1 MEVGSWR
8 RAAWLAAVGWMVSG
22 AAWAQ
27 EGHAPGGE
35 VPTVVEGGEGVVR
48 VASASPEGIAAP
60 TPLPPVGEP
69 SVARAAAGGASGEVA
84 GPAPRRAW
92 RGASRGSRTVASPP
106 REPAPAPP
114 PARAPALEPLPAD
127 VAAALASAGAEPV
140 AAPPPPADPLLAPA
154 PAPVP
159 APEGAGATAL
169 SLGALGRIL
178 LGLALVAGLAL
189 ALRATAASPR
199 APAWLAAWLR
209 TTRVLP
215 GRGDGLELR
224 GLRML
229 NARAGVA
236 LLRVH
241 HRTLVVGIGPERV
254 DLLTSWEESP
264 GAGEGLASEDVE
276 VRWDEVEPG
285 PIPPRGPA
293 PSPRDGTHARRDRP
307 PAAARPRDPMFEVA
321 DEGAQA
327 EPKGEWTRAARK
339 AMDEVRRARERAR
352 ASAEPDPAPPSRPEA
367 AAPPRNPAGG
377 APVADAP
384 RVRRPPWIATLLLLA
399 IPVACLAAPG
409 WALAAGDPELSLAPV
424 IRETVTP
431 SLATRIVVLL
441 TVMSLAPALLIT
453 LTCFTRLIVVFSF
466 LRQAIGIQN
475 TPPNQ
480 VLVGLALFL
489 TWFIMSP
496 VMTRVNEDALVPF
509 QSGSIGEEEALG
521 RAMTPVR
528 EFMFRHTRKADLE
541 LFLGLSSS
549 TRPATRDEV
558 PSATLIPAFIIS
570 ELKTAFEIGFL
581 IYIPFLVVDMIVAT
595 TLLAMGMMVLPPAMI
610 SLPFKLLLFV
620 MVDGWNLTVGSLVR
634 GFGP

>member
-1 MEVGSWR
+1 M
-8 RAAWLAAVGWMVSG
+8 
-22 AAWAQ
+22 
-27 EGHAPGGE
+27 
-35 VPTVVEGGEGVVR
+35 
-48 VASASPEGIAAP
+48 
-60 TPLPPVGEP
+60 
-69 SVARAAAGGASGEVA
+69 
-84 GPAPRRAW
+84 
-92 RGASRGSRTVASPP
+92 
-106 REPAPAPP
+106 
-114 PARAPALEPLPAD
+114 
-127 VAAALASAGAEPV
+127 
-140 AAPPPPADPLLAPA
+140 
-154 PAPVP
+154 
-159 APEGAGATAL
+159 
-169 SLGALGRIL
+169 
-178 LGLALVAGLAL
+178 
-189 ALRATAASPR
+189 
-199 APAWLAAWLR
+199 
-209 TTRVLP
+209 
-215 GRGDGLELR
+215 
-224 GLRML
+224 
-229 NARAGVA
+229 
-236 LLRVH
+236 
-241 HRTLVVGIGPERV
+241 
-254 DLLTSWEESP
+254 
-264 GAGEGLASEDVE
+264 
-276 VRWDEVEPG
+276 
-285 PIPPRGPA
+285 
-293 PSPRDGTHARRDRP
+293 
-307 PAAARPRDPMFEVA
+307 
-321 DEGAQA
+321 
-327 EPKGEWTRAARK
+327 
-339 AMDEVRRARERAR
+339 
-352 ASAEPDPAPPSRPEA
+352 
-367 AAPPRNPAGG
+367 
-377 APVADAP
+377 
-384 RVRRPPWIATLLLLA
+384 
-399 IPVACLAAPG
+399 
-409 WALAAGDPELSLAPV
+409 